1 MLRKNQKF
9 PPHNKLKFE
18 NQVQISI
25 LKSSNFCSNLYIQSI
40 SKNCYLVLEGV
51 FVFTS
56 ELLRNT
62 CFRIMISQMYLGF
75 KFHCFGRSTKGV
87 SNLLSNLF
95 FDLSTRLF
103 FENAFFCDFGLF
115 WTILLTL
122 SDVFFRK
129 YVLKRPVYGQLN
141 NIFYS

>member
-1 MLRKNQKF
+1 MGLFCNE
-9 PPHNKLKFE
+9 HNKLKFE

-40 SKNCYLVLEGV
+40 SKNCYIVLEGV

-56 ELLRNT
+56 EMLRNT

-75 KFHCFGRSTKGV
+75 KFHCFGRSTRGV

-95 FDLSTRLF
+95 FDLSKRLF

>member
-1 MLRKNQKF
+1 MFISEMLW
-9 PPHNKLKFE
+9 
-18 NQVQISI
+18 
-25 LKSSNFCSNLYIQSI
+25 
-40 SKNCYLVLEGV
+40 
-51 FVFTS
+51 
-56 ELLRNT
+56 NT
-62 CFRIMISQMYLGF
+62 RFWIINTQMYLGF
-75 KFHCFGRSTKGV
+75 KIHCFGRSTMGV
-87 SNLLSNLF
+87 LNLPSNLI

-103 FENAFFCDFGLF
+103 LENAKFCDFGLF

>member
-1 MLRKNQKF
+1 ML
-9 PPHNKLKFE
+9 HNKLKFE

-75 KFHCFGRSTKGV
+75 KFHCFGRSTRGV

-103 FENAFFCDFGLF
+103 FENAFFCDLGLF